1 MPFSISFTTDFD
13 KSKWSE
19 YQLMKDGSQMLL
31 GRGPAFTAVI
41 TVNGHT
47 INFVSDMIMEGQ
59 VFLSPIGTG
68 EIPSGSLFIV
78 GNTAAGDY
86 LELTNNYIIYW
97 GVDKYGRYNEV
108 HMPGLPASFVQV
120 DLPEPASASLLGL
133 GLVGLIFAG
142 RRRQ

>member
-13 KSKWSE
+13 KTKWSE
-19 YQLMKDGSQMLL
+19 YQLTSNGYQMLL

-47 INFVSDMIMEGQ
+47 INFVSDMIIEGQ
-59 VFLSPIGTG
+59 VFLSPVGTD
-68 EIPSGSLFIV
+68 EIPSGGIFVV

-97 GVDKYGRYNEV
+97 GLDKYGHYNEV
-108 HMPGLPASFVQV
+108 HMPGISGPFTRV
-120 DLPEPASASLLGL
+120 DVPEPTSAALVAL
-133 GLVGLIFAG
+133 GLVGLALAG